1 MNDSQRS
8 NPVPSSGPILS
19 VESLTRRFGQA
30 ERPVIDN
37 LSFSIARGG
46 RVTLFAPTGA
56 GKSTLINIL
65 SGVDREYEGKFTL
78 GTERVSTVFQE
89 PRLFPYMTV
98 EENVFLPLRVRR
110 AGVTAV
116 ARERCEAWLAVCG
129 LRAYARRYP
138 HELSGGMKQKVAL
151 IRGFITEPEFVMLD
165 ESFRSLDWE
174 SKQAIAGHIRSAYPC
189 VSLLFVTH
197 VLEEAP
203 LLTESLLRFRTNRLA
218 QHDASRLDAV
228 FTEAMNG

>member
-1 MNDSQRS
+1 MSEL
-8 NPVPSSGPILS
+8 ILS
-19 VESLTRRFGQA
+19 VDRLTRRFGPL
-30 ERPVIDN
+30 EPPVIDN
-37 LSFSIARGG
+37 LSFGIPRGG

-65 SGVDREYEGKFTL
+65 SGVDREYEGRFTL
-78 GTERVSTVFQE
+78 AAERVSTVFQE

-110 AGVTAV
+110 MAATATV
-116 ARERCEAWLAVCG
+116 RARYEAWLDVCG
-129 LRAYARRYP
+129 LATYAHRYP
-138 HELSGGMKQKVAL
+138 HELSGGMKQKVSL
-151 IRGFITEPEFVMLD
+151 MRGFITGPEFVMLD

-174 SKQAIAGHIRSAYPC
+174 SKQAIAGHIRAEYAG

-203 LLTESLLRFRTNRLA
+203 LLTESLLRFRTNRLS
-218 QHDASRLDAV
+218 QYTEFDASRLDAV
-228 FTEAMNG
+228 FTEANHG

>member
-1 MNDSQRS
+1 MQHSCA
-8 NPVPSSGPILS
+8 LS
-19 VESLTRRFGQA
+19 VDHLTRRFGPL
-30 ERPVIDN
+30 EPPVIDN
-37 LSFSIARGG
+37 LSFGIPRGG

-78 GTERVSTVFQE
+78 ATNRVSTVFQE
-89 PRLFPYMTV
+89 PRLFPHMTV

-110 AGVTAV
+110 MAATQAV
-116 ARERCEAWLAVCG
+116 RQRYDAWLDVCG
-129 LRAYARRYP
+129 MRAYAQHYP

-151 IRGFITEPEFVMLD
+151 MRGFITEPEFVMLD

-174 SKQAIAGHIRSAYPC
+174 SKQAIAAHIRSAYPG
-189 VSLLFVTH
+189 VGLLFVTH

-203 LLTESLLRFRTNRLA
+203 LLTESLLRFRTNRLNQYTEHA
-218 QHDASRLDAV
+218 
-228 FTEAMNG
+228 FTEAIHG

>member
-1 MNDSQRS
+1 MNE
-8 NPVPSSGPILS
+8 PILS
-19 VESLTRRFGQA
+19 VERLTRRFSPL
-30 ERPVIDN
+30 ERPVIEN
-37 LSFSIARGG
+37 LTFSIPVGG

-65 SGVDREYEGKFTL
+65 SGLDRAYEGSFSLATK
-78 GTERVSTVFQE
+78 RVATVFQE

-98 EENVFLPLRVRR
+98 QENVFLPLRMRR
-110 AGVTAV
+110 QSPAGE
-116 ARERCEAWLAVCG
+116 ARERYEAWLEVCG
-129 LRAYARRYP
+129 LAAHASRYP

-151 IRGFITEPEFVMLD
+151 MRGFITGPEFVMMD

-174 SKQAIAGHIRSAYPC
+174 SKQAIAAHILGAYPG

-203 LLTESLLRFRTNRLA
+203 LLTKSLLRFKTNRLTRYTEY
-218 QHDASRLDAV
+218 DASRLDAV
-228 FTEAMNG
+228 FTEAIHG